1 MNELNDWTKMQVR
14 SAILLGHDVYAL
26 RTEALRAVGGDA
38 NKLSQREADS
48 LALECAAY
56 AEAALWRLKSV
67 QERGINGG
75 QGTGRPTKPNSEAE
89 VGGAVPCA
97 PQNKKVNLVV
107 AIEGFIAAETA
118 AGRVAVIGYWN
129 ADNKWVNRTAAQFIT
144 DLKSAYA
151 QRAAIR
157 RGR

>member
-56 AEAALWRLKSV
+56 AEAALLRLESI
-67 QERGINGG
+67 QENGG

-89 VGGAVPCA
+89 VGGAVPA
-97 PQNKKVNLVV
+97 PRKTRRLISLWRLRDSLPRKLPR
-107 AIEGFIAAETA
+107 
-118 AGRVAVIGYWN
+118 AGLR
-129 ADNKWVNRTAAQFIT
+129 
-144 DLKSAYA
+144 
-151 QRAAIR
+151 
-157 RGR
+157 